1 MGERP
6 EPQPLRSA
14 IPRRA
19 AIASGALG
27 ISSLVLPGAAA
38 ASSQDPVPAPDG
50 DTIGFR
56 TPNSGTDPST
66 RVETFWFPVS
76 GSFTFDI
83 AFTVTTAAPGSQN
96 VTDGQGFTLGPLS
109 TSVGTQSTMPDSI
122 AIANGSVVTAVFTSR
137 TSPPQ
142 TFTRTG
148 HVWGT
153 DTV

>member
-1 MGERP
+1 MDERP
-6 EPQPLRSA
+6 EPETRRRA
-14 IPRRA
+14 ISRRA
-19 AIASGALG
+19 AVASGALG
-27 ISSLVLPGAAA
+27 ISTLVLPAATAAA
-38 ASSQDPVPAPDG
+38 SQDPVPAPAG

-56 TPNSGTDPST
+56 TQSSATNPST
-66 RVETFWFPVS
+66 RVETFWYPVS
-76 GSFTFDI
+76 GSFTFDV
-83 AFTVTTAAPGSQN
+83 AFTVTTAASGSLN

-122 AIANGSVVTAVFTSR
+122 AIANGSVVSAVFTSR

-153 DTV
+153 DTI